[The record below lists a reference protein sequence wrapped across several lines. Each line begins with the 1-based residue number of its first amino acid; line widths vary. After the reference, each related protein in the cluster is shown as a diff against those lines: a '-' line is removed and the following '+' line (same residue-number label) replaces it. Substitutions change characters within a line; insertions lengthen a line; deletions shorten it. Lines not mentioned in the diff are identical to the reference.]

1 MGAVTSLLALACGS
15 LAVPAF
21 ARAETGTVRLA
32 TATKPQPVRATGPRG
47 AELFARRWPDY
58 RARFISPE
66 GRVID
71 NANGDISHSE
81 GQGYGML
88 LAVAAQDRETFDL
101 LWKWTQSALGGRA
114 DALSAWRWDPAS
126 TPNVTDTNNASD
138 GDMLIAWALGEA
150 GVRWNEK
157 SYTEAMRRITKAI
170 FAQNVITTRVGPT
183 LLPGAVGFGAADQPD
198 GPVVNMSY
206 WIFPAIDRLQEL
218 DPANDWAALRRS
230 GLALMREAPTGPL
243 SIPSEWLS
251 VGQKRAAPAA
261 KFERVFG
268 YNAVRIPLY
277 LAWSSRASSEHL
289 RPFLT
294 MWNQDVD
301 IGPFVIEIDSGKARE
316 GLAAPGYRMIFA
328 LVQCIAN
335 RKPVP
340 PALAVGVNE
349 HYYPATLGLLST
361 LAISERRP
369 QCL

>member
-1 MGAVTSLLALACGS
+1 MRVVACALAMGLGG
-15 LAVPAF
+15 LANASS
-21 ARAETGTVRLA
+21 ARAETGSVRLA
-32 TATKPQPVRATGPRG
+32 TAVKPQPIRAAGPRG
-47 AELFARRWPDY
+47 AEIFARRWPDY
-58 RARFISPE
+58 RKRFISPE

-71 NANGDISHSE
+71 NANGGISHSE

-101 LWKWTQSALGGRA
+101 LWKWTQSSLGGRA

-150 GVRWNEK
+150 GVRWSEK

-170 FAQNVITTRVGPT
+170 FAQNVIASRVGPT
-183 LLPGAVGFGAADQPD
+183 LLPGAVGFGATEQPD

-230 GLALMREAPTGPL
+230 GLALMREAPSGPL
-243 SIPSEWLS
+243 HVPPEWLS
-251 VGQKRAAPAA
+251 IGQKRAAPAA
-261 KFERVFG
+261 KFERIFG

-277 LAWSSRASSEHL
+277 LAWSSRASAEHL

-301 IGPFVIEIDSGKARE
+301 IGPFVIEIDSGKARDA
-316 GLAAPGYRMIFA
+316 LSDPGYRMIFA
-328 LVQCIAN
+328 LVQCIVN

-340 PALAVGVNE
+340 AALAAGVNE
-349 HYYPATLGLLST
+349 LYYPATLGLLST